1 MHYGL
6 IQLVNISS
14 KNIKNIVDDE
24 TNLTMIEHQYRVKE
38 ISWII
43 AEPNKGRIYD
53 VDVNIDVTII

>member
-1 MHYGL
+1 
-6 IQLVNISS
+6 
-14 KNIKNIVDDE
+14 
-24 TNLTMIEHQYRVKE
+24 MIEHQYRVKE